1 MAGFG
6 RAAIVGAL
14 LLSACGGKE
23 GDKAT
28 KVLEKGQV
36 VATVGGKDVTI
47 HELNAELA
55 GVQLPS
61 GEQRKEVE
69 KAALQALVNRTILAD
84 IARERGLQDSPAYVL
99 QRRRAEETLLVQL
112 LQRDIA
118 AKVPIPS
125 RDEAAKFI
133 AANPDL
139 FAQRKIFTVDQIQ
152 FPMPQDAAKLKAF
165 EPMTTLEQIAQR
177 LTEDGVEFRRAPA
190 KLDTVGTQ
198 PEVIRQIAKLP
209 EGEIF
214 VIPQGQGVLANRI
227 TAIEVKPFVDGDATN
242 YAINILR
249 QRAIAAATE
258 KALEATITKARA
270 DVKYQ
275 AGYAPPPAAAPAKA
289 APAPNRT

>member
-1 MAGFG
+1 MAGIG
-6 RAAIVGAL
+6 RVAIIGAL
-14 LLSACGGKE
+14 LVTGCGKKE
-23 GDKAT
+23 ENKAADM
-28 KVLEKGQV
+28 LGKGQV

-55 GVQLPS
+55 GMQLPS
-61 GEQRKEVE
+61 GEQRKQIEQ
-69 KAALQALVNRTILAD
+69 AALQSLVNRTILAS
-84 IARERGLQDSPAYVL
+84 IARERGLQDTPTYVL
-99 QRRRAEETLLVQL
+99 QRRRADETLLVQL

-118 AKVPIPS
+118 AKVPVPS

-165 EPMTTLEQIAQR
+165 EPMKTLDEIAQR
-177 LTEDGVEFRRAPA
+177 LTEDGTEFRRAPA

-209 EGEIF
+209 EGEVF
-214 VIPQGQGVLANRI
+214 VVPQGQGVLANRI
-227 TAIEVKPFVDGDATN
+227 TSVELKPFIDDDATN
-242 YAINILR
+242 YAINLIR

-258 KALEATITKARA
+258 KALKTSIEKARA
-270 DVKYQ
+270 EVKYQ
-275 AGYAPPPAAAPAKA
+275 GGYAPPKEPVAPKA
-289 APAPNRT
+289 APQPART